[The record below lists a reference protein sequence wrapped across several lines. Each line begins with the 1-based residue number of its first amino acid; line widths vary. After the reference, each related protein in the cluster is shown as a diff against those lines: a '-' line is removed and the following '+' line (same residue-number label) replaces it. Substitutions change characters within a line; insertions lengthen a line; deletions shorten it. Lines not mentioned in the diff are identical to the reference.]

1 MRHGQP
7 FASSGARILATVPF
21 PLHRPPR
28 MSLRNK
34 LLLLALSTLVLPVA
48 GWLLVRQLEAL
59 LREGQA
65 QAQLASAEALAR
77 AVAVRADVLP
87 PAGPAWY
94 VASTRQPFTLDGYD
108 EEWQLQNILPQTVAP
123 GLRASLAQ
131 SNGALHLFIAVDDTT
146 RVRADAHWSQA
157 ARADQVLLALDD
169 GTRVQRLR
177 LASAAPGPLIVV
189 DVDGGEAPRLLGEWQ
204 EDSRGYRIELR
215 FPQGMRPVRL
225 GLDALDYTDP
235 ANAPARRGTG
245 LVDATGRWPLIEPSQ
260 ALHTTLEQLLPDG
273 MRARLL
279 HTEGWVLARAGAFAI
294 QPPQQQPVFWR
305 RWLYRLLARDSAPA
319 PPDDLAATRLDTD
332 AVWQALGDKPSVAWR
347 SLDDGRRLLL
357 VTAVPVRV
365 GGNVRGALLLER
377 PSEALLL
384 TDQALS
390 GLMLATV
397 LAMLIVGAVLFAFAG
412 RLSGRIR
419 QLSIAAERASTR
431 EGRAAAE
438 RFPQSTRGDELGDL
452 SRSFAKLLDEVNA
465 YTDYLAS
472 LAGKLSHELHTPLAV
487 VRSSLENLESQDL
500 PDGAAT
506 YVDRARDGV
515 TRLGAIVRAMSE
527 ASRMERAIASAD
539 AEDFDLRA
547 LLEGCAEG
555 YRPLLGTRELKLLLP
570 QASLPFHG
578 APELIA
584 QALDKLVDNARS
596 FCPADGWILLALAP
610 SADGAVLAV
619 ANAGPPLPEA
629 MQERLFDS
637 LVSVR
642 GASQRGDGAPHLGL
656 GLSVV
661 RLVAELHRGE
671 ARARNLPQGGGVEFR
686 LTLRGM
692 PRL

>member
-1 MRHGQP
+1 
-7 FASSGARILATVPF
+7 
-21 PLHRPPR
+21 

-77 AVAVRADVLP
+77 AVALRADVLP
-87 PAGPAWY
+87 PAGPAWF
-94 VASTRQPFTLDGYD
+94 VHPATQPFALDGYD
-108 EEWQLQNILPQTVAP
+108 EEWQQQRIASQQATP
-123 GLRASLAQ
+123 GLEVALAQ
-131 SNGALHLFIAVDDTT
+131 SNGALHAFIAVEDTT

-157 ARADQVLLALDD
+157 ARADQVQLALDD

-189 DVDGGEAPRLLGEWQ
+189 DVDGGDAPRILGEWQ
-204 EDSRGYRIELR
+204 EDARGYRIELR
-215 FPQGMRPVRL
+215 FPQGMRPQRL
-225 GLDALDYTDP
+225 GIDALDFADP
-235 ANAPARRGTG
+235 AAPPRRLGTG
-245 LVDATGRWPLIEPSQ
+245 FAEASGRWPLIEPSP
-260 ALHTTLEQLLPDG
+260 ALRQTLAQLLPDG

-279 HTEGWVLARAGAFAI
+279 HTDGWVLARAGEFAALA
-294 QPPQQQPVFWR
+294 PQQHPSWWR
-305 RWLYRLLARDSAPA
+305 RGLYRLLARDSAPA
-319 PPDDLAATRLDTD
+319 PVDAPTAARLD
-332 AVWQALGDKPSVAWR
+332 AAELWQALGDKPASAWR

-357 VTAVPVRV
+357 ATAVPVRV
-365 GGNVRGALLLER
+365 GGQVRGALLLER

-397 LAMLIVGAVLFAFAG
+397 LAMLVVGVILFAFAG
-412 RLSGRIR
+412 RLSSRIR

-431 EGRAAAE
+431 DGRSTAAA
-438 RFPQSTRGDELGDL
+438 FPRSASADELGDL
-452 SRSFAKLLDEVNA
+452 SRSFGKLLDEVNA
-465 YTDYLAS
+465 YTDYLRS

-487 VRSSLENLESQDL
+487 VRSSLENLESETL
-500 PDGAAT
+500 PAHSHT
-506 YVDRARDGV
+506 YVQRARDGV
-515 TRLGAIVRAMSE
+515 DRLGAIVRAMSE
-527 ASRMERAIASAD
+527 ATRMERAIDSAE

-570 QASLPFHG
+570 PAPVPFHG

-610 SADGAVLAV
+610 TPDGAALAV
-619 ANAGPPLPEA
+619 ANAGPLLPEA
-629 MQERLFDS
+629 MQDRLFDS
-637 LVSVR
+637 LVSLR
-642 GASQRGDGAPHLGL
+642 GAQQRSDGVPHLGL
-656 GLSVV
+656 GLSIV
-661 RLVAELHRGE
+661 RLVAELHRGT
-671 ARARNLPQGGGVEFR
+671 ARAKNLPEVGGVEFR

-692 PRL
+692 PRAH

>member
-1 MRHGQP
+1 MTALP
-7 FASSGARILATVPF
+7 
-21 PLHRPPR
+21 HRAADR
-28 MSLRNK
+28 ALMSLRNK

-59 LREGQA
+59 LREGQV
-65 QAQLASAEALAR
+65 QAQRASAEALAR
-77 AVAVRADVLP
+77 AVAVQADALP
-87 PAGPAWY
+87 PAGPGWY
-94 VASTRQPFTLDGYD
+94 VNAATQPFALDGYD
-108 EEWQLQNILPQTVAP
+108 EEWKLQGIVPQSVAP
-123 GLRASLAQ
+123 GVRAAMAQ
-131 SNGALHLFIAVDDTT
+131 SNGALHLFVAVDDTT

-157 ARADQVLLALDD
+157 TRADQVQLVLDT
-169 GTRVQRLR
+169 GTGAHRLR

-189 DVDGGEAPRLLGEWQ
+189 DVDGGQAPRLLGEWQ
-204 EDSRGYRIELR
+204 EDSSGYRIELR
-215 FPQGMRPVRL
+215 FPQAMRPLRV
-225 GLDALDYTDP
+225 GLEAFDFSDP
-235 ANAPARRGTG
+235 AAPPRRAGTG
-245 LVDATGRWPLIEPSQ
+245 MGAAGPGDGAGLWPLIQPSD

-273 MRARLL
+273 MRARLV
-279 HTEGWVLARAGAFAI
+279 HTEGWVLARAGQFAALA
-294 QPPQQQPVFWR
+294 PQQQPAFWR
-305 RWLYRLLARDSAPA
+305 RWLYRLLARETAPA
-319 PPDDLAATRLDTD
+319 PPDDFATVRLDAD
-332 AVWQALGDKPSVAWR
+332 EIWQALGDKPASSWR

-357 VTAVPVRV
+357 ATAAPVRV

-397 LAMLIVGAVLFAFAG
+397 LAMLVVGVILFAFAG
-412 RLSGRIR
+412 RLSSRIR
-419 QLSIAAERASTR
+419 HLSVAAERASTR
-431 EGRAAAE
+431 EGRSAAE
-438 RFPQSTRGDELGDL
+438 PFPRSASSDELGDL
-452 SRSFAKLLDEVNA
+452 SRSFGKLLDEVNA
-465 YTDYLAS
+465 YTDYLRS

-487 VRSSLENLESQDL
+487 VRSSLENLETQDL
-500 PDGAAT
+500 PHGAAT

-619 ANAGPPLPEA
+619 ANAGPLLPEA
-629 MQERLFDS
+629 MQDRLFDS